1 MLLQTSVGR
10 AISRWSYFVDDW
22 KMLQILN
29 LLPSWRNH
37 VFGSCGQKLW
47 ILNAT
52 WATCWCFSSF
62 AAILYDIHKGVWPRV
77 DCNHVQER
85 AYA

>member
-1 MLLQTSVGR
+1 
-10 AISRWSYFVDDW
+10 
-22 KMLQILN
+22 
-29 LLPSWRNH
+29 
-37 VFGSCGQKLW
+37 LW